1 MPRALGHGHPGQRC
15 ASMSQ
20 ACAKGRYPSV
30 SRPLI
35 EEPVLSNMSLSKMSS
50 ISIRSV
56 KAADL
61 QEALAPLVGL
71 LIDTVDGGHSM
82 GFLPPLTRAKARRYW
97 LSLRRDLQA
106 GSRVL
111 LVASSGEKIVG
122 TGQLVLSPWS
132 NSPHRAELHKVFVDR
147 SLRGRGI
154 GRTLIASLH
163 DAARE
168 RGRSLLVL
176 NTRHGEPAQ
185 ALYRRLGYREVGIL
199 PGWTLGPAG
208 QRYAHVTMYQDL
220 SA

>member
-1 MPRALGHGHPGQRC
+1 
-15 ASMSQ
+15 MSHL
-20 ACAKGRYPSV
+20 SV
-30 SRPLI
+30 
-35 EEPVLSNMSLSKMSS
+35 SKMSS
-50 ISIRSV
+50 VSIRSV
-56 KAADL
+56 KATGL
-61 QEALAPLVGL
+61 QEVLAPLVAL

-82 GFLPPLTRAKARRYW
+82 GFLPPLTRARARRYW
-97 LSLRRDLQA
+97 LSLRRDLRA

-132 NSPHRAELHKVFVDR
+132 NSPHRAEVHKVFVDR
-147 SLRGRGI
+147 SLRGKGI

-168 RGRSLLVL
+168 HGRSLLVL
-176 NTRHGEPAQ
+176 NTRRGEPAQ
-185 ALYRRLGYREVGIL
+185 ELYRSLGYREVGIL